1 MTTTNQRAVEE
12 LLPCPFC
19 GGAASVIED
28 AGTSEKYHGPHFI
41 VRCPSIVGEHIT
53 SCLGNFTNLWDS
65 SPEDAATRWNRRAPG
80 WRPISEAPEIGQLVA
95 VHAPG
100 AVLADVWPARW
111 SGQFFDAGGGWF
123 EQDEVTGWYPL
134 PPPPGE
140 G

>member
-80 WRPISEAPEIGQLVA
+80 WRPISEAPRDGTRVMVFDPTLNGGFVCTARFWEGHWWGHSIGL
-95 VHAPG
+95 
-100 AVLADVWPARW
+100 
-111 SGQFFDAGGGWF
+111 
-123 EQDEVTGWYPL
+123 DEMFPTKWQPL